1 MLVFTLFPVQAFADG
16 ADDATVEPPAPD
28 PVPVFTV
35 KFVDWDGSAIASV
48 LVQQGES
55 ATAPSHPER
64 EGYVADGWDKDFSAV
79 TEDMTVTAQYKEAE
93 IDGLLTPMV
102 VVPDDNTIS
111 INFYSK
117 NGSVLIASY
126 SKGGF
131 SNDQITEFK
140 RDSGSSLI
148 NTLSGAFG
156 TSFVGRSGFSNSDFV
171 NNGSLKLSG
180 GGPSYTINAYLKI
193 NISTTYTV
201 RYVDTEGATI
211 HSDDTNSS
219 KNAGDTVTVYA
230 RDIDGYEVIP
240 PDSKTITLK
249 YSGNTITFVYYRITY
264 TVTYDANGGSGTM
277 TDPNSPYN
285 SGSSFTVLPNGFTAP
300 ANMKF
305 DGWNTRRS
313 GNGTDYD
320 VGSSHNITR
329 NITLY
334 AQWEELPEYWVTY
347 HKNGGSGY
355 MFDFDNPYYE
365 GTSFTV
371 LANTFTA
378 PTGKSFTGWNTAAN
392 GTGTTYV
399 AGTSYTITDDVKLYA
414 QWAYTRY
421 TISYELNGGTNA
433 IGNPTSYIKT
443 DLPITPAAPTR
454 SGYTFTGW
462 SPASIPVG
470 STGNKTFIAS
480 WSGPIDYAITYN
492 LDGGVNHAD
501 NPDQYNVTTPTFT
514 LGAPTKLGYTFAGWT
529 PTDITVE
536 QGSTG
541 PLSFTASWSAPIDY
555 AITYNLDGGTNNP
568 ANPLTYN
575 VTTETFTLGDPT
587 KVGYTFLGW
596 DPADTT
602 IEKGSTGE
610 LTFTASWSAP
620 IDYAITYNLDGGTN
634 NPANPLT
641 YNVTT
646 ETFTLGDPTKVGYT
660 FLGWDPADTTIE
672 KGSTGELTFTA
683 SWSEPIEY
691 TITYNLDGGTNHPD
705 NPLSYNVT
713 TETFTLGDP
722 TKLGYTFLG
731 WDPADTTIEKGS
743 TGELTFT
750 ASWSEPIEYTINYN
764 LNGGSNHPDNPLSYN
779 VTTETF
785 TLGEPAKAGY
795 AFLGWTPAGT
805 TIEKGSTGEMT
816 FTASWSTAIQY
827 AITYDL
833 AGGVNNGANPATYT
847 VNSATIN
854 LLAPTRAGYSF
865 TGWTPASSVPS
876 GSTGDKSFVATWS
889 VPIVYNITYN
899 LAGGVND
906 PANPATYTVESS
918 TITLAAPTRLGY
930 NFRGW
935 YVGSTPN
942 STIAAGSTGN
952 KTFTARWS
960 AAIRYDITYTM
971 NGGNN
976 SILNPSSYTVNS
988 ATINLRDPWRLG
1000 YDFTGWT
1007 PTNSIP
1013 SGSTGDKAFTANW
1026 TLKTNTITYF
1036 LNGGTNNPA
1045 NPTTFTVES
1054 PAITFAPPTR
1064 PGYEFWFWFPS
1075 GVPAGTAMNWATMA
1089 FWKGPIN
1096 YEITYNLNGG
1106 TNNPANPSQY
1116 NVNSATITLA
1126 DPTRDGYTF
1135 SGWSPSG
1142 SIPSGSTGN
1151 QTFTASWTPVAYS
1164 ISYDLA
1170 GGVNAAGNPA
1180 SYTIETPTFTL
1191 GDPTRDYYTFAG
1203 WTPAD
1208 VTIEQGSTGNLSF
1221 TASWTPIAYSISY
1234 DLAGGVNDAANP
1246 AS

>member
-1 MLVFTLFPVQAFADG
+1 MKGSRLSRVISLLLCAMLVFTLFPVQAFADG

-610 LTFTASWSAP
+610 LTFTASWS
-620 IDYAITYNLDGGTN
+620 
-634 NPANPLT
+634 
-641 YNVTT
+641 
-646 ETFTLGDPTKVGYT
+646 
-660 FLGWDPADTTIE
+660 
-672 KGSTGELTFTA
+672 
-683 SWSEPIEY
+683 
-691 TITYNLDGGTNHPD
+691 
-705 NPLSYNVT
+705 
-713 TETFTLGDP
+713 
-722 TKLGYTFLG
+722 
-731 WDPADTTIEKGS
+731 
-743 TGELTFT
+743 
-750 ASWSEPIEYTINYN
+750 EPIEYTINYN